1 MIRAVLFDM
10 DGTVIDSMP
19 IYQRGWLYAGRKAGV
34 SGEEIIALT
43 DCFSGMN
50 GAGVAAF
57 LHSRFGKDYPA
68 EALLEWRNDFVT
80 EEIAAHG
87 VPFKPGVPEIFD
99 RLSRMGIRS
108 ALATGSRRSRVE
120 LILSRTGLAS
130 HFDAVITGNDVEHS
144 KPAPD
149 IFLAAAKS
157 LGISPAECAVAE
169 DAPNGVLAGCA
180 AGMSVAVIPDLSPC
194 PPEVAPMA
202 RWRLTSLAE
211 LPDAIAAANAADR

>member
-19 IYQRGWLYAGRKAGV
+19 IYRRGWLYAAGKAGV
-34 SGEEIIALT
+34 SGEEIISLT

-50 GAGVAAF
+50 GAGVADF

-68 EALLEWRNDFVT
+68 EKLLEWRNDFVS
-80 EEIAAHG
+80 EEVEAKG

-99 RLSRMGIRS
+99 RLARMGIRS

-120 LILSRTGLAS
+120 LILSKTGLGS
-130 HFDAVITGNDVEHS
+130 RFETVVTGNDIQNS

-149 IFLAAAKS
+149 IFLVAAKS
-157 LGISPAECAVAE
+157 LGLSPADCAVAE
-169 DAPNGVLAGCA
+169 DAPNGVRAGYA
-180 AGMSVAVIPDLSPC
+180 AGMSVAMIPDLSPC
-194 PPEVAPMA
+194 PAEIAPMV
-202 RWRLTSLAE
+202 RWHLASLAE
-211 LPDAIAAANAADR
+211 LPDAIAASQLQ